1 MIARAA
7 AEFSGGRRGC
17 YNVASEFYS
26 VADAFGGGIQTDGV
40 NETSDDSDDSDDL
53 KDEDLLKD
61 CDSKD
66 EGLLKD
72 RDSKDGFHDECGVV
86 GIYGHAEAARLAYL
100 GLYQLQHRGQESCG
114 IVSSDGEILRSERAM
129 GLVSEVFNEERL
141 NRLPGAAAIG
151 HTRYSTAGEVSI
163 REAQPFLIA
172 CKHGQVAV
180 CHNGNLPFAT
190 EERKRLE
197 REGAI
202 FSSTSDTEVVL
213 HQIARSRAA
222 TIEEAIPEILRE
234 TEGAFSM
241 LFLTPDALVA
251 VRDPR
256 GFRPLALGRLG
267 DAWVVASET
276 CAFDLIDAE
285 YVRDVEPGEVVTITR
300 AGLRSSFPLPA
311 RPHSFCVFEHVYFSR
326 PDSVIYGRSVNET
339 RHKMGKR
346 LAVEQPADADI
357 VVPVPDSGVAASIG
371 YAAQSGLSFRFG
383 LVRNHYVGRT
393 FIEPKQSIRSFGVR
407 LKLNPV
413 RDLIRGKR
421 VVLIDDS
428 IVRGTTSKKI
438 VRLVREAGATEVHVR
453 ISCPPTVSPC
463 YYGVDT
469 PDKSELIAARMSVEE
484 VCRFIEADTLGYLSL
499 AGMLEACGLPAE
511 TSCAACWTG
520 DYPTRISP
528 KAETMYAREHEPVP
542 SD

>member
-1 MIARAA
+1 
-7 AEFSGGRRGC
+7 
-17 YNVASEFYS
+17 VSE
-26 VADAFGGGIQTDGV
+26 I
-40 NETSDDSDDSDDL
+40 L
-53 KDEDLLKD
+53 
-61 CDSKD
+61 
-66 EGLLKD
+66 
-72 RDSKDGFHDECGVV
+72 KDGFHDECGVF

-114 IVSSDGEILRSERAM
+114 IVASDGVTLRSERAM
-129 GLVSEVFNEERL
+129 GLVSEVFVEERL
-141 NRLPGAAAIG
+141 NRLPGPAAIG
-151 HTRYSTAGEVSI
+151 HTRYSTAGEVSV

-172 CKHGQVAV
+172 CKHGQVAI
-180 CHNGNLPFAT
+180 CHNGNLPFASD
-190 EERKRLE
+190 ERKRLE
-197 REGAI
+197 RDGAI

-213 HQIARSRAA
+213 HRIARSRAE
-222 TIEEAIPEILRE
+222 TVEEAIPEVLCE

-241 LFLTPDALVA
+241 LFLTPDSLIA

-267 DAWVVASET
+267 DAWVIASET
-276 CAFDLIDAE
+276 CAFDLIDAT
-285 YVRDVEPGEVVTITR
+285 YVRDVEPGEMVVITE
-300 AGLRSSFPLPA
+300 AGMRSSFPLPR

-326 PDSVIYGRSVNET
+326 PDSIIYGRSVNES

-346 LAVEQPADADI
+346 LAIEQPADADI
-357 VVPVPDSGVAASIG
+357 VVPVPDSGVAAAIG

-383 LVRNHYVGRT
+383 LVRNHYIGRT

-413 RDLIRGKR
+413 RDLINGRR

-438 VRLVREAGATEVHVR
+438 VRLVREAGAREVHVR
-453 ISCPPTVSPC
+453 ISCPPTLSPC

-484 VCRFIEADTLGYLSL
+484 VCSFIEADSLGYLSL
-499 AGMLEACGLPAE
+499 EGLHEASGLPAE
-511 TSCAACWTG
+511 TSCVACWTG
-520 DYPTRISP
+520 IYPTRINSS
-528 KAETMYAREHEPVP
+528 AETQYAREREPVP

>member
-1 MIARAA
+1 
-7 AEFSGGRRGC
+7 
-17 YNVASEFYS
+17 VSE
-26 VADAFGGGIQTDGV
+26 I
-40 NETSDDSDDSDDL
+40 L
-53 KDEDLLKD
+53 
-61 CDSKD
+61 
-66 EGLLKD
+66 
-72 RDSKDGFHDECGVV
+72 KDGFHDECGVF

-114 IVSSDGEILRSERAM
+114 IVASDGVNLRSERAM
-129 GLVSEVFNEERL
+129 GLVSEVFVEERL

-151 HTRYSTAGEVSI
+151 HTRYSTAGEVSV

-172 CKHGQVAV
+172 CKHGQIAI

-197 REGAI
+197 RDGAI

-213 HQIARSRAA
+213 HRIARSLAE
-222 TIEEAIPEILRE
+222 TVEEAIPEVLCE

-241 LFLTPDALVA
+241 LFLTPDALIA

-276 CAFDLIDAE
+276 CAFDLIDAT
-285 YVRDVEPGEVVTITR
+285 YVRDVEPGEMVVITE
-300 AGLRSSFPLPA
+300 AGLRSSFPLP
-311 RPHSFCVFEHVYFSR
+311 RQRHSFCLFEHVYFSR
-326 PDSVIYGRSVNET
+326 PDSLIYGRSVNES

-346 LAVEQPADADI
+346 LAIEQPADADI
-357 VVPVPDSGVAASIG
+357 VVPVPDSGVAAAIG

-383 LVRNHYVGRT
+383 LVRNHYIGRT

-413 RDLIRGKR
+413 RDLIQGRS

-438 VRLVREAGATEVHVR
+438 VRLVREAGAREVHVR

-469 PDKSELIAARMSVEE
+469 PSKTELIAARMSVAE
-484 VCRFIEADTLGYLSL
+484 VCSFIEADSLGYLSL
-499 AGMLEACGLPAE
+499 EGMHEASGLPAE
-511 TSCAACWTG
+511 TSCVACWTG
-520 DYPTRISP
+520 NYPTRFNSS
-528 KAETMYAREHEPVP
+528 AETQYAREREPVP